1 MVGSKDAIRIVSYF
15 VISQLCILFFI
26 IIFLFHNVKKTF
38 SKRRMP
44 DDRLIFIV
52 AASIARFRECV

>member
-1 MVGSKDAIRIVSYF
+1 MPYELFRTSY
-15 VISQLCILFFI
+15 SHNYASCFFI

>member
-1 MVGSKDAIRIVSYF
+1 MLPK
-15 VISQLCILFFI
+15 CILFFI

-38 SKRRMP
+38 SKRRML
-44 DDRLIFIV
+44 DDRLIFVV

>member
-1 MVGSKDAIRIVSYF
+1 MPYELFRTSY
-15 VISQLCILFFI
+15 SHNYAFI